1 MIWAS
6 KITNSLAIAW
16 AFFLISMTSHAAV
29 LTVACGPSGTDVSY
43 CFKYAQ
49 EWAKQTGNTVRNFSP
64 PSSVPDKLALYRQLF
79 AAKSTDIDVLQIDL
93 VWPGLLKDHLLDL
106 SPFMRGEERKHFKTL
121 VDGNTVNGR
130 LVAMPWYTDAGVFYY
145 RKDLLTHYKQT
156 VPSTWQEF
164 SDIAKRI
171 QTAERARGN
180 PDFHGFMFQGKADE
194 GLTCHALEWIA
205 GNGGGQVLSDSG
217 EITVRNKAA
226 AAALDMAASWIG
238 NISPLGVLNHEPE
251 DSRGVFQSGNA
262 LFMRNWPYAWAL
274 MQKDD
279 SPVKDKVGIAPMPGL
294 QAAGG
299 RSAVGGWQLGV
310 SRYSK
315 HPELAADLVLYMTSA
330 TVQRERAIAGAFNP
344 TRPTLYEDKEV
355 IAANPHM
362 PALSAIIVKG
372 VIRPS
377 TVTGLK
383 YPQVSQSVWYAAHDV
398 LSGRMKGEEAV
409 TRLEK
414 RLERIR
420 RKAWTH

>member
-1 MIWAS
+1 MKFLPMLLFSALLAS
-6 KITNSLAIAW
+6 FSAKAVEITI
-16 AFFLISMTSHAAV
+16 T
-29 LTVACGPSGTDVSY
+29 CGPSGGDVEF
-43 CFKYAQ
+43 CLKHAQ
-49 EWAKQTGNTVRNFSP
+49 AWAAKTGHTIKNFSP
-64 PSSVPDKLALYRQLF
+64 PTSATEKLALYRQLF
-79 AAKSTDIDVLQIDL
+79 AAKSGDIDVVQIDT
-93 VWPGLLKDHLLDL
+93 VWPGLLKDHLTDL
-106 SPFMRGEERKHFKTL
+106 KPYSKGIEAEHFPAI
-121 VDGNTVNGR
+121 VANNTVNGK
-130 LVAMPWYTDAGVFYY
+130 LLGMPWYTDAGVFYY
-145 RKDLLTHYKQT
+145 RKDLLARYKQP
-156 VPSTWQEF
+156 VPNTWQEF
-164 SDIAKRI
+164 SAIAKLI

-180 PDFHGFMFQGKADE
+180 SDFHGFMFQGKADE
-194 GLTCHALEWIA
+194 GLTCQALEWIA
-205 GNGGGQVLSDSG
+205 GSGGGQVLSSSG
-217 EITVRNKAA
+217 EITVRNKEA

-251 DSRGVFQSGNA
+251 DSRGVFQNGNA

-294 QAAGG
+294 QAGGG

-310 SRYSK
+310 SRYSQ
-315 HPELAADLVLYMTSA
+315 HPELAADLVMYMTSA
-330 TVQRERAIAGAFNP
+330 AVQRERAIAGAFNP
-344 TRPTLYEDKEV
+344 TRPSLYQDKQV

-362 PALSAIIVKG
+362 PALTGIIAQG

-398 LSGRMKGEEAV
+398 MSGRMNGEEAV
-409 TRLEK
+409 ARLEK